1 MEVYTLN
8 SILSHLVYYQKC
20 FYGGGGSRL
29 SNPAMY
35 STSISPGII
44 LGFTESKAFYY
55 NRSQGTQFC
64 RLACQFLQ

>member
-20 FYGGGGSRL
+20 FYGGDGSRL

-55 NRSQGTQFC
+55 TEVRVLSFVG
-64 RLACQFLQ
+64 

>member
-8 SILSHLVYYQKC
+8 SISSHLVHYQKC

-44 LGFTESKAFYY
+44 LGFTESKVFYY
-55 NRSQGTQFC
+55 TEVRVLSFVG
-64 RLACQFLQ
+64 